1 MWIFLCIFRAQFCLK
16 CFPQSLQGIGPL
28 SVCTK
33 RCFLKITSFDKRLW
47 TFLTRMNSLMPLK
60 IFNSDNLLL
69 VSLQCLNLKSFT
81 WMWTIWWAWTSAFV
95 LNSVSHL
102 SQETGLSS
110 VWWLWR
116 FESLKYFEQCLQR
129 KAFSSLCFNLCLF
142 SPLGSLK
149 DLSHTSQA
157 CIFHEQ
163 CEFFGDFVALIFLW
177 NLSSSQYNKKVSHQS
192 WFVGVFLDLLA
203 VGEPPPLTHRQ

>member
-1 MWIFLCIFRAQFCLK
+1 MTILWLIYDKEKTQSYCCISIYVFWWMWIFLCIFRAQFCLK
-16 CFPQSLQGIGPL
+16 CFPQPLQGIGPL
-28 SVCTK
+28 SVSTK

-47 TFLTRMNSLMPLK
+47 TFLTRMNFLMPLK

-95 LNSVSHL
+95 LNSVSPL

-157 CIFHEQ
+157 CIFPRAVWVLWW
-163 CEFFGDFVALIFLW
+163 FRSFDFSLKSVF
-177 NLSSSQYNKKVSHQS
+177 QS
-192 WFVGVFLDLLA
+192 I
-203 VGEPPPLTHRQ
+203 Q

>member
-157 CIFHEQ
+157 CIFPRAMWVLWW
-163 CEFFGDFVALIFLW
+163 FRSFDFSLKSVF
-177 NLSSSQYNKKVSHQS
+177 QS
-192 WFVGVFLDLLA
+192 I
-203 VGEPPPLTHRQ
+203 Q

>member
-1 MWIFLCIFRAQFCLK
+1 MFSTIIAGNRPFV
-16 CFPQSLQGIGPL
+16 
-28 SVCTK
+28 SVYK
-33 RCFLKITSFDKRLW
+33 KMFSKITSFDKRLW

-60 IFNSDNLLL
+60 IFNSDNLLH

-157 CIFHEQ
+157 CIFPQ
-163 CEFFGDFVALIFLW
+163 AVWVLWWFRSFDFSLKSVF
-177 NLSSSQYNKKVSHQS
+177 QS
-192 WFVGVFLDLLA
+192 I
-203 VGEPPPLTHRQ
+203 